1 MSSRKKIKIAIIG
14 STGSIGTTSLKII
27 QDKKKL
33 FNVELLV
40 CNESEKIILAQIK
53 KFSPKNVFIK
63 NLLIQNKIKKKLNR
77 DKLKVNF
84 INKFEDINK
93 IYSKQNKFDKVII
106 GISSIN
112 GLKYSMKFIKYSN
125 EILLANKESLVC
137 GGKILLNAAKKYNCK
152 ILSIDSEHYCI
163 AETLKYE
170 KMDNISSIY
179 LTASGGPFF
188 GDDKK
193 TFAKAPISKV
203 LKHPNWSMGKKISV
217 DSATMANKIFEMIEA
232 HVLFDI
238 PIEKL
243 KIKIH
248 KESLIHSAV
257 LFNNG
262 LVKLIMHDTS
272 MIIPIRNSLLGCMH
286 IKKINDK
293 NFFDDNKN
301 FRLSFEE
308 ADVKNFQLI
317 PLGFRVLKLGHAA
330 WILFNVFN
338 DYFVN
343 KFLEKKIFFY
353 QIEKNL
359 IKIFSNKDINLYCK
373 KKISNFKDVLKT
385 IKYANNFVKNL

>member
-1 MSSRKKIKIAIIG
+1 MYFRKKIKIAIIG
-14 STGSIGTTSLKII
+14 STGSIGITSLKII

-40 CNESEKIILAQIK
+40 CNENEKIILAQIR
-53 KFSPKNVFIK
+53 KFLPKNVFIN

-77 DKLKVNF
+77 DKLKLNF

-106 GISSIN
+106 GISSIH
-112 GLKYSMKFIKYSN
+112 GLKYSMEFIRHSK

-137 GGKILLNAAKKYNCK
+137 GGKILLNTAKKYNCK
-152 ILSIDSEHYCI
+152 ISSIDSEHYCI

-170 KMDNISSIY
+170 KMDNISSIF

-188 GDDKK
+188 GNDKK

-217 DSATMANKIFEMIEA
+217 DSATMANKVFEMIEA

-238 PIEKL
+238 PIKKL

-272 MIIPIRNSLLGCMH
+272 MTIPIRNSLLGDMY

-293 NFFDDNKN
+293 NFFNDNKN
-301 FRLSFEE
+301 FILSFEE
-308 ADVKNFQLI
+308 TDVKNFQLI
-317 PLGFRVLKLGHAA
+317 KLGFRILKLGHTA

-343 KFLEKKIFFY
+343 KFLQKKIFFY

-359 IKIFSNKDINLYCK
+359 IKIFLNKNINLYCK
-373 KKISNFKDVLKT
+373 KKISNFKDVLNT
-385 IKYANNFVKNL
+385 IKYADNFVKNL